1 MKILLTNDDGVIS
14 QGIQIIS
21 RMLSEKGWL
30 AAVVGPDRERSGSGH
45 SITVDRPV
53 RVRPLDPGI
62 FAPAIPAYSCD
73 GTPTDCVTIG
83 LSSLFP
89 SADCVVSG
97 INQGPNMS
105 DDVTYSGTVCAAM
118 EGLMCGRQAVAVSLC
133 TKSGDSFRHNMTAA
147 LVAMAVLE
155 YIEKNPLPSGAMLNV
170 NVPNLL
176 IKNVKGVRI
185 THRGKR
191 SSSNKVIT
199 AKDPHGGDT
208 YWIAGDRED
217 EYEEGSDTGAVND
230 GCVSVTPMQLDMTHY
245 DFLVEMRSRDVDIK
259 LTKSLKL
266 ES

>member
-1 MKILLTNDDGVIS
+1 
-14 QGIQIIS
+14 
-21 RMLSEKGWL
+21 
-30 AAVVGPDRERSGSGH
+30 
-45 SITVDRPV
+45 
-53 RVRPLDPGI
+53 
-62 FAPAIPAYSCD
+62 
-73 GTPTDCVTIG
+73 VTIG

-245 DFLVEMRSRDVDIK
+245 DFLVEMRSRDADIK

>member
-62 FAPAIPAYSCD
+62 FASTIPAYSCD
-73 GTPTDCVTIG
+73 GTPTDCVRIG

-147 LVAMAVLE
+147 LVAMTVLE
-155 YIEKNPLPSGAMLNV
+155 YIEKNPLPAGAMLNV

-185 THRGKR
+185 TQRGKR
-191 SSSNKVIT
+191 AGGDKVI
-199 AKDPHGGDT
+199 AMKDPHGNDT
-208 YWIAGDRED
+208 YWITGATED

-230 GCVSVTPMQLDMTHY
+230 GYASVTPIQLDMTHY
-245 DFLVEMRSRDVDIK
+245 DLLVDMRSRDVDSK
-259 LTKSLKL
+259 LTKALKL
-266 ES
+266 GS

>member
-14 QGIQIIS
+14 QGIQMIS

-30 AAVVGPDRERSGSGH
+30 SAVVGPDRERSGSGH

-62 FAPAIPAYSCD
+62 FAPEIPAYSCD
-73 GTPTDCVTIG
+73 GTPTDCVAVG

-133 TKSGDSFRHNMTAA
+133 VKTGDSFRHNMTAA
-147 LVAMAVLE
+147 LVAMTVLE
-155 YIEKNPLPSGAMLNV
+155 YIEKNPLPAGVMLNV

-191 SSSNKVIT
+191 TSKSGAIT
-199 AKDPHGGDT
+199 MKDPRGGDI
-208 YWIAGDRED
+208 YWITGGTED
-217 EYEEGSDTGAVND
+217 EYEEGGDTGAVND
-230 GCVSVTPMQLDMTHY
+230 GYVSVTPIQLDMTHY
-245 DFLVEMRSRDVDIK
+245 DLLVEMRSGDIDSK
-259 LTKSLKL
+259 LTGALKL
-266 ES
+266 G